1 MGMNITDKVS
11 EFTIDTTTSLK
22 GRVTIPAEQLRNEK
36 CRYTFKEDTQETTF
50 LGRMTEVWDYKG
62 EQLATLR
69 TLDGQEQKLS
79 ARLYVVADEQQ
90 KPTDNLGVFLPTVR
104 RVE

>member
-1 MGMNITDKVS
+1 MNIIDKVS
-11 EFTIDTTTSLK
+11 EFTIDTTANLRGK
-22 GRVTIPAEQLRNEK
+22 VTISAEQLRNEK
-36 CRYTFKEDTQETTF
+36 CKYTFKENNQEATF
-50 LGRMTEVWDYKG
+50 LGKITEVWEYRE
-62 EQLATLR
+62 EQSATLR

-90 KPTDNLGVFLPTVR
+90 KPTDKLGVFLPTVR